1 VYAELFC
8 GEVVGRLKTNV
19 LKLF

>member
-1 VYAELFC
+1 VYAELLC